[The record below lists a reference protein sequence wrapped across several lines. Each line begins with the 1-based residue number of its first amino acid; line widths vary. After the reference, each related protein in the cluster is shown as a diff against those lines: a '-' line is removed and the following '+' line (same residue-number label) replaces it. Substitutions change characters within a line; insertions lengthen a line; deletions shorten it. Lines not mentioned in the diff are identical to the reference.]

1 MIGPLNLHILTIRLR
16 KVKQSAIPFT
26 TILRLLAAPA
36 VLENVRKFSCFDQ
49 ERLTKQSESVFFT
62 TDSATAWLFPLG
74 VVVFGI
80 W

>member
-49 ERLTKQSESVFFT
+49 ERLTKQSESVFLPQ
-62 TDSATAWLFPLG
+62 TALQPGFFL
-74 VVVFGI
+74 
-80 W
+80 